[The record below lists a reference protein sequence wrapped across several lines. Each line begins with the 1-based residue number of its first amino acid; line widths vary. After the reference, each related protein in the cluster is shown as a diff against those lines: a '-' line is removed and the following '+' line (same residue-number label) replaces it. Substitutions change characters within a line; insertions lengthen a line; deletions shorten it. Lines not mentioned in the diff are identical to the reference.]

1 MTREEAVKVLIDID
15 NKAFKLFSSGETY
28 FEEGTGG
35 ALQMAISAMS
45 AKCHNCRHS
54 DMSGLVG
61 RVYCMEHGVKFGVDE
76 YCSRYEKDEDEQS
89 DTN

>member
-1 MTREEAVKVLIDID
+1 MTREEAAKMLINID
-15 NKAFKLFSSGETY
+15 NKAFKLFSSGEMY

-45 AKCHNCRHS
+45 AKCQNCRHS

-61 RVYCMEHGVKFGVDE
+61 QVYCMEHGIKFGIDE
-76 YCSRYEKDEDEQS
+76 YCSRYEEDEEE
-89 DTN
+89 

>member
-1 MTREEAVKVLIDID
+1 MTREEAVKVLIGID

-28 FEEGTGG
+28 FEEGAGG

-61 RVYCMEHGVKFGVDE
+61 RVYCMEHGVKFGADE